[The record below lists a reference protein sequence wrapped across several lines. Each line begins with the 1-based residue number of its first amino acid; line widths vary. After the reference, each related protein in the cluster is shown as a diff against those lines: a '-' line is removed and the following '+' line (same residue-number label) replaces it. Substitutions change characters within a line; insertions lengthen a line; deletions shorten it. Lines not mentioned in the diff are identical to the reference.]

1 VADAVALVSGGE
13 GRCSSFLYVDGQSSS
28 HDRGFATERILLC
41 THDHDKFAIP
51 LARSLPLFSIYVS
64 LLMFS
69 AAPSASHLHPADA
82 LVYCSSVNECA
93 VLEDNDI

>member
-1 VADAVALVSGGE
+1 MADAVALVSGGE

-28 HDRGFATERILLC
+28 HDRGFATERILFC

-69 AAPSASHLHPADA
+69 AATSASHLHPADA
-82 LVYCSSVNECA
+82 LVYFSSVNECA
-93 VLEDNDI
+93 VLEDNDM